1 MTLSRPVAGV
11 VNATTD
17 LASAELSNKTPR
29 QRKPLVR
36 QLVPWL
42 YLAIPLAFLI
52 VFTYAPVG
60 NMFWYSVTSW
70 DGLEPDKPFVGLQN
84 YVTIFTNPVYFNVF
98 FVSIYYLLGA
108 AVQLLLALYF
118 ATILSFK
125 LPLRNLFKGILFF
138 PYLINGVA
146 IAFIFLFFFQPGGT
160 LDLTL
165 QFLGLNGLTRQ
176 WLGDPAVVNWSL
188 AGVSVWRYMGL
199 NVVLFIG
206 AIQSINPDL
215 YEAAEIDGA
224 SSWHRFRYI
233 ILPSIK
239 RIIGLTSILAISGS
253 LAVFE
258 IPYIML
264 GGANGTTT
272 FVIQTVKTAFVNNK
286 FGLASAMAVV
296 LLLIVV
302 IVTVVQRLL
311 IKDDD
316 VDLA

>member
-29 QRKPLVR
+29 KRKPLVR

-165 QFLGLNGLTRQ
+165 QFLGLNGLSRQ

>member
-1 MTLSRPVAGV
+1 M
-11 VNATTD
+11 
-17 LASAELSNKTPR
+17 
-29 QRKPLVR
+29 VR

>member
-29 QRKPLVR
+29 KRKPLVR